1 MKVIT
6 IQQPWAWA
14 IVSGYKD
21 IENRSWTTDYRGKL
35 AIHAGIS
42 KKSLSF
48 LEIVKNRTK
57 VNNPKLKF
65 GVIIGLVDLID
76 IVENHQSIWAIEGQY
91 HWILANP
98 IEINSGEIIKGK
110 LGLWNIN
117 I

>member
-6 IQQPWAWA
+6 IHQPWAWA

-21 IENRSWTTDYRGKL
+21 IENRAWKTDYRGKL

-48 LEIVKNRTK
+48 LGIVKERTK
-57 VNNPKLKF
+57 VNNPELKF
-65 GVIIGLVDLID
+65 GSIIGTVDLID
-76 IVENHQSIWAIEGQY
+76 IVQNHPSIWAIQGQY

-98 IEINSGEIIKGK
+98 VLVDSDDIIKGK
-110 LGLWNIN
+110 LGLWTVK
-117 I
+117 